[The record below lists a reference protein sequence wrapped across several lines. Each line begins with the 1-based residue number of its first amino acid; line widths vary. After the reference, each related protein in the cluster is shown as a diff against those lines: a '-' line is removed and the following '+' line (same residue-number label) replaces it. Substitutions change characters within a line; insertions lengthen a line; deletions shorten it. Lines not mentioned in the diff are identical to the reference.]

1 MKILIFQP
9 ENVRNYP
16 SFTRLSFNRKLFK
29 FLNPFI
35 KLNNYYLNKI
45 IYKITHPLEFTIT
58 SEFNHYGE
66 IVNILG
72 KDNVYSIER
81 YHQSYS
87 TFEPESFSKYI
98 KWENYPSNFGYPT
111 PQFISKSKIAIN
123 LHKFDAILASINCGK
138 DIRKYLRLAKSK
150 NVKVF
155 LFDNFDH
162 PEIYTDNNQDI
173 FRGFKSNEFDF
184 FFKKDIPLNNY
195 DYRLFPIA
203 PVPIKSET
211 LISVKMD
218 NTNQCNNIDLFFIG
232 ACHSRTRSDRL
243 EILNN
248 LAKDFKNSLIRINA
262 DKVSKDEY
270 EKIAASSKILIS
282 PVGIIWCSYRHTE
295 FAKYKKPVILPVP
308 NCKTVNNYFID
319 GVNCILYKTEF
330 RNNQWVISDYNELVD
345 KINFYLSNP
354 IKANEMG
361 QNYYEMINDFH
372 TTRKRSE
379 YIINTIKSNL

>member
-123 LHKFDAILASINCGK
+123 
-138 DIRKYLRLAKSK
+138 
-150 NVKVF
+150 
-155 LFDNFDH
+155 
-162 PEIYTDNNQDI
+162 
-173 FRGFKSNEFDF
+173 
-184 FFKKDIPLNNY
+184 
-195 DYRLFPIA
+195 
-203 PVPIKSET
+203 
-211 LISVKMD
+211 
-218 NTNQCNNIDLFFIG
+218 
-232 ACHSRTRSDRL
+232 
-243 EILNN
+243 
-248 LAKDFKNSLIRINA
+248 
-262 DKVSKDEY
+262 
-270 EKIAASSKILIS
+270 
-282 PVGIIWCSYRHTE
+282 
-295 FAKYKKPVILPVP
+295 
-308 NCKTVNNYFID
+308 
-319 GVNCILYKTEF
+319 
-330 RNNQWVISDYNELVD
+330 
-345 KINFYLSNP
+345 
-354 IKANEMG
+354 
-361 QNYYEMINDFH
+361 
-372 TTRKRSE
+372 
-379 YIINTIKSNL
+379 